1 MTDTF
6 EPVAAPKPVE
16 VELKYRVSSVAAAER
31 YLTAPRVGAFDAHD
45 QAKSSR
51 IEDRYIDTD
60 DGAMATA
67 GYAVRL
73 RSSKSGT
80 TVTLKSL
87 EHSETPGGAV
97 RREEVEGPA
106 DPTAGPSDWPTSAAR
121 SLVLEH
127 AGTAPLVERV
137 TVRQVRRKRQI
148 RDAGSRV
155 ELSLDEVSVIAG
167 GREIG
172 RFAELEAELR
182 RGPDVRLEEL
192 AAIFDADLTL
202 TRTTE
207 SKLDAALAI
216 AAAHGASGNGT
227 ASDGAEAGDQGAADS
242 AATSETVGAGAT
254 SASDDADKAGEA
266 SPDSDDDRARADAES
281 SAGGVAVPDDEAAA
295 DGSNDAEARLE
306 AEAMEADASVDA
318 DALPDLADFIAAGLP
333 TTADVVLSPEPPD
346 DSRLV
351 VGKTPGVTADDHIA
365 EAGRKVL
372 RFHLARMLAR
382 EAGTREGIDAEEL
395 HAMRVATRRQRAA
408 WRVFGE
414 SFRPARTKRYRNGL
428 REIASRLGT
437 VRDLDVLLEAV
448 DVYRSDLPVTEQRAL
463 EPMLRDWHG
472 RRDDARVLLLRELDS
487 GRYQRWVDDYRDFV
501 RTEGAAVIPV
511 GPTQPHRVRD
521 TAPSRIWAAY
531 EQIRAYEPVLR
542 WADVETLHELRIA
555 GKWLRYTLEFVREAL
570 EPEVTPLLARV
581 TALQDHLG
589 LMNDADVASSM
600 ARTFLVEHA
609 GELSALESAAIGR
622 YLISREKEVARL
634 RRTIAVPWRG
644 VAGVSFR
651 RGLGR
656 VVSNL

>member
-87 EHSETPGGAV
+87 EHSDAPGGAV

-106 DPTAGPSDWPTSAAR
+106 DPTAGPSDWPASAAR

-182 RGPDVRLEEL
+182 RGPEVRLEEL

-207 SKLDAALAI
+207 SKLDGALAI
-216 AAAHGASGNGT
+216 AAAHGSAP
-227 ASDGAEAGDQGAADS
+227 AAPDDGASPNGAVEATEDGDGAVDTGD
-242 AATSETVGAGAT
+242 ATV
-254 SASDDADKAGEA
+254 DDAAAEDEH
-266 SPDSDDDRARADAES
+266 ARADAES
-281 SAGGVAVPDDEAAA
+281 SVGGSDGDGAATTDGSDGSDDAEEADEAE
-295 DGSNDAEARLE
+295 AEARLE
-306 AEAMEADASVDA
+306 AEAMVADPNAADS

-333 TTADVVLSPEPPD
+333 TSADVVLSPEPPD

-351 VGKTPGVTADDHIA
+351 VGKSPGVTADDHIA

-382 EAGTREGIDAEEL
+382 EAGTREGVDAEEL

-501 RTEGAAVIPV
+501 RTDGAAVIPV

>member
-51 IEDRYIDTD
+51 IEDRYLDTE
-60 DGAMATA
+60 DGAMAAA

-80 TVTLKSL
+80 NVTLKSL
-87 EHSETPGGAV
+87 EHSEGPGGAV
-97 RREEVEGPA
+97 RREEIEGPA
-106 DPTAGPSDWPTSAAR
+106 DPAAGPSDWPTSAAR

-127 AGTAPLVERV
+127 AGTAALVERV
-137 TVRQVRRKRQI
+137 TVRQIRRKRQI
-148 RDAGSRV
+148 RDAGTRI

-182 RGPDVRLEEL
+182 RGPEVRLEEL

-202 TRTTE
+202 TRTAD
-207 SKLDAALAI
+207 SKLDVALAI
-216 AAAHGASGNGT
+216 AAAHEAVSGNGT
-227 ASDGAEAGDQGAADS
+227 SPKDPAGSTDAPAAPEAADTRDGGN
-242 AATSETVGAGAT
+242 APE
-254 SASDDADKAGEA
+254 DEH
-266 SPDSDDDRARADAES
+266 ARVDAES
-281 SAGGVAVPDDEAAA
+281 SPGPDEGDA
-295 DGSNDAEARLE
+295 DVITESDTEDAEARLE
-306 AEAMEADASVDA
+306 AEAMLADADDG

-333 TTADVVLSPEPPD
+333 SSADVVLSPEPPD
-346 DSRLV
+346 DSRLM

-382 EAGTREGIDAEEL
+382 EAGTREGVDAEEL

-437 VRDLDVLLEAV
+437 VRDLDVLLEAA
-448 DVYRSDLPVTEQRAL
+448 DLYRADLPVAEQRAL

-472 RRDDARVLLLRELDS
+472 RRDDARILLLRELDS